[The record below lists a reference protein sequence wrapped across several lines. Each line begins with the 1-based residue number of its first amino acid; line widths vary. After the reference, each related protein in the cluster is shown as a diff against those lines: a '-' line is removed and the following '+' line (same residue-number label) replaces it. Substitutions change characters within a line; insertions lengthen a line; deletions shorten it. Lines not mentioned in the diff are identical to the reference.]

1 MDSFVSIYE
10 HLISSY
16 GSLGLLLVSFLAATL
31 LPFSSEVILLT
42 GIKTG
47 LSQESA
53 LIAASIGNCLGCLL
67 NYGLGFLFADKTQVK
82 LNSSRVGRLALK
94 WMREYGTWSLL
105 GSWLPV
111 IGDPFTIVGGL
122 LRVRLQWFVLIV
134 FTLRIFR
141 YVLIISAF

>member
-1 MDSFVSIYE
+1 MESLISIYT

-16 GSLGLLLVSFLAATL
+16 GLLGLFFLSFLAATL
-31 LPFSSEVILLT
+31 LPLSSELILLT

-47 LSQESA
+47 LSHEPA
-53 LIAASIGNCLGCLL
+53 LIVSSIGNCLACLL

-82 LNSSRVGRLALK
+82 LNSSKAGRLALK

>member
-1 MDSFVSIYE
+1 MDSFVSLYE

-16 GSLGLLLVSFLAATL
+16 GSLGLLLLSFLAATL

-47 LSQESA
+47 ISQESA

-67 NYGLGFLFADKTQVK
+67 NYGLGFLFADKTQAK

-111 IGDPFTIVGGL
+111 IGDPLTIVGGL
-122 LRVRLQWFVLIV
+122 VRIRLQWFVLIV
-134 FTLRIFR
+134 FTLRILR